1 MRKKRKRIAAIQ
13 TGDSGRGML
22 RDTLKYWGPSLLLLL
37 LGFWVSFKFVKPA
50 PPRTIRMATGMA
62 EGAYH
67 EVAGRYR
74 DLLSGYGIELELV
87 ETQGSAENLA
97 LLNSGEVE
105 LGFVQGGL
113 AAHGEYPAVEALASV
128 FKEPLWVFC
137 RSEIQGED
145 LGALKGLRIAIGP
158 DGSGTR
164 PIATTLLEINGVDE
178 ENTELLPLAGREAV
192 RALRDGAVDVAFA
205 VLSPSAPVVREFL
218 EVDGVVVMPLDRYE
232 TYCRLFTFLSAA
244 KVTEGLVDLDA
255 NLPPESVML
264 LAPTAALASNAE
276 ALHPALVPLLLE
288 VTEKVHGGG
297 GLLEEAGVFPSPLFL
312 DLPLNES
319 ARRYLKD
326 GPSLVMKWLPFWLA
340 NLLDRFMVM
349 LIPILTLFIPVVK
362 MTPPVIRWQIRKR
375 IYRWYKLLRDID
387 QHLYEDTGLDR
398 IDEDIAVL
406 RRMEVEVAEVN
417 VPLSYMEE
425 FYHMRV
431 HVEFVM
437 DRLLEQRGRMEAAVR
452 DNS

>member
-1 MRKKRKRIAAIQ
+1 M
-13 TGDSGRGML
+13 
-22 RDTLKYWGPSLLLLL
+22 
-37 LGFWVSFKFVKPA
+37 
-50 PPRTIRMATGMA
+50 
-62 EGAYH
+62 
-67 EVAGRYR
+67 
-74 DLLSGYGIELELV
+74 
-87 ETQGSAENLA
+87 
-97 LLNSGEVE
+97 
-105 LGFVQGGL
+105 
-113 AAHGEYPAVEALASV
+113 
-128 FKEPLWVFC
+128 
-137 RSEIQGED
+137 
-145 LGALKGLRIAIGP
+145 
-158 DGSGTR
+158 
-164 PIATTLLEINGVDE
+164 
-178 ENTELLPLAGREAV
+178 
-192 RALRDGAVDVAFA
+192 
-205 VLSPSAPVVREFL
+205 
-218 EVDGVVVMPLDRYE
+218 
-232 TYCRLFTFLSAA
+232 
-244 KVTEGLVDLDA
+244 
-255 NLPPESVML
+255 
-264 LAPTAALASNAE
+264 
-276 ALHPALVPLLLE
+276 HPALVPLLLE